1 VITPN
6 LVKKIDRATTE
17 EQKLIAQIL
26 EAPQP
31 LQHALSDAL
40 SQSKNKKAS
49 LQFLQDIVDVLVE
62 VNQFVNIP
70 ANSNQPTPF
79 DRIVEIFTA
88 KETLNKLAPSDP
100 LAAARLKGVII
111 KRNLLYEDGQPLKSE
126 DVASLLNV
134 TRQAVDK
141 RRKKGQLLG
150 VSLGRRGYL
159 YPIWQ
164 FLDGKVLAGLERVL
178 AQLSEYDPWTQLM
191 FFKTGDLRLDGA
203 TPLEQLK
210 AGEIDKVVWAASCYG
225 KQIAA

>member
-1 VITPN
+1 ME
-6 LVKKIDRATTE
+6 VKKY
-17 EQKLIAQIL
+17 LLIL
-26 EAPQP
+26 E
-31 LQHALSDAL
+31 
-40 SQSKNKKAS
+40 N
-49 LQFLQDIVDVLVE
+49 
-62 VNQFVNIP
+62 
-70 ANSNQPTPF
+70 
-79 DRIVEIFTA
+79 
-88 KETLNKLAPSDP
+88 SDP

>member
-1 VITPN
+1 MITPN

-26 EAPQP
+26 EAPPP
-31 LQHALSDAL
+31 LKHALSNAL

-62 VNQFVNIP
+62 VNQYVNIP
-70 ANSNQPTPF
+70 ANSTQPTPF
-79 DRIVEIFTA
+79 DRIVEVLTT

-111 KRNLLYEDGQPLKSE
+111 KRNLLFEDGQPLKSE
-126 DVASLLNV
+126 EVASLLNV

-178 AQLSEYDPWTQLM
+178 AELSEYDPWTQLM

-225 KQIAA
+225 KQITA